1 MNKDFT
7 KELLVIAPTLDIVSI
22 KEQNKAKVWDT
33 RLLTLVPNND
43 GTFTHNADAIKLAV
57 EKGIN
62 VLKENLKDTDSLD
75 DVAMWSDTLNI
86 LHTWLE
92 GTRKESTSVFDE
104 VKTSL
109 MVPEKLLSDMKPL
122 LKQKQNELNESI
134 YKVRRINI
142 FNEFQS
148 LEDNLE
154 FEIEI
159 DFKIFESFADDKKK
173 NKSFDVNTKGKLNAA
188 AKKQILEQFHLVVDP
203 IIKEKM
209 MQEEKQKE
217 QQLLT
222 MQLSKIK
229 TTGTNE
235 ELESNIKELNLI
247 EDTLDTYFPNIKD
260 NAKSQIL
267 SLNKVIHDS
276 INQNNKISK
285 EQKQNLKDL
294 SFISAISVIDLVNS
308 DDLVS
313 LVALME
319 DLENYPDLNNMLPAN
334 RKKVSDIISSLDIR
348 IQELRDIK
356 LRSVQVPKVED
367 NIEIIA
373 NAVDNFSNAVSKDI
387 NKFSNSFSETKDYK
401 LSENDIKFISE
412 IKISAVDE
420 SSAIESIVNYIANHL
435 AISGLKEV

>member
-1 MNKDFT
+1 MNEDFT
-7 KELLVIAPTLDIVSI
+7 KELLVIAPNLDIVSI
-22 KEQNKAKVWDT
+22 KEQNKAKSWKD
-33 RLLTLVPNND
+33 RLLTLVANDD
-43 GTFTHNADAIKLAV
+43 GTFTHNADDIKLAV

-62 VLKENLKDTDSLD
+62 VLKANLKNTDSLD

-159 DFKIFESFADDKKK
+159 DFKIFESFADVKKK
-173 NKSFDVNTKGKLNAA
+173 NKSFDANTKGNLNAA
-188 AKKQILEQFHLVVDP
+188 AKKEILEQFHLVVDP

-209 MQEEKQKE
+209 LQEEKQKE

-222 MQLSKIK
+222 MQLSKLA
-229 TTGTNE
+229 TSGTNE
-235 ELESNIKELNLI
+235 ELQLSINELNST
-247 EDTLDTYFPNIKD
+247 EDTLDIYFPNIKD

-267 SLNKVIHDS
+267 SLNKVIHNAID
-276 INQNNKISK
+276 QNDRISK
-285 EQKQNLKDL
+285 ENAQNEKDLIILNQIKSIDINSNDIAYLQVGYHDMYKKVFNNSNMLNKNHTEGRYFLDILDTRIKTLKQNELKNIHVP
-294 SFISAISVIDLVNS
+294 ISKVDPIK
-308 DDLVS
+308 
-313 LVALME
+313 E
-319 DLENYPDLNNMLPAN
+319 DTHNDYFNGVGKET
-334 RKKVSDIISSLDIR
+334 
-348 IQELRDIK
+348 
-356 LRSVQVPKVED
+356 
-367 NIEIIA
+367 IE
-373 NAVDNFSNAVSKDI
+373 VKTQLKQF
-387 NKFSNSFSETKDYK
+387 K
-401 LSENDIKFISE
+401 LSDKDIKFISD
-412 IKISAVDE
+412 IKISAVDNN
-420 SSAIESIVNYIANHL
+420 SAVAMMVDYISNHL
-435 AISGLKEV
+435 DFCGLEEIK